1 MVADVAF
8 NATVININTP
18 DATSF
23 RLNDYIK
30 INDEILKITAIDAGT
45 GQLTVDRSQFST
57 PLRLHA
63 SSNNV
68 SLHIPDDDPD
78 YRLSVGGSISLVL
91 VLLV

>member
-1 MVADVAF
+1 MIILRSMIDF
-8 NATVININTP
+8 
-18 DATSF
+18 
-23 RLNDYIK
+23 K
-30 INDEILKITAIDAGT
+30 INAIDVGT

-68 SLHIPDDDPD
+68 SLHIQMMILIIDCLLGD
-78 YRLSVGGSISLVL
+78 LSLVL